1 MHRDGSMTDVVVVG
15 GGVIGM
21 SIAWELSRHGV
32 SVKVLEQ
39 SDFGREASWAGAGIL
54 PPGNPEA
61 AIHPYDRL
69 RGESCLLWPGWSETL
84 LELTGIDNGFRNC
97 GGLEIRLGG
106 PDDQLDDLAAAWR
119 DEQVCAD
126 LLSCDEVL
134 KLEPALNP
142 STVVGL
148 HLPQKCQVR
157 NPRHL
162 KALLA
167 ASAAGGVELVSGAP
181 VLELVRENG
190 HVVAARTQDAEHL
203 GGQFIVAAGA
213 WTPRLLAGCGS
224 DVAIEPVRGQI
235 VQLSARPLP
244 FTRVIGLGSRYLVPR
259 PDGRILVGS
268 TEEWVGFQKG
278 NTAEGVAGLIR
289 FAQELV
295 PGLAG
300 AQFERCW
307 SGLRP
312 GAADGLPF
320 LGPVPGHDNLLIASG
335 HYRAGL
341 QLSPATAVLMR
352 QLVLGE
358 TPLVSVDPFACDR
371 ISGVNGAIPSAH

>member
-1 MHRDGSMTDVVVVG
+1 MTDVVVVG
-15 GGVIGM
+15 GGVIGV

-54 PPGNPEA
+54 PPGNPDVA
-61 AIHPYDRL
+61 VHPYDQL
-69 RGESCLLWPGWSETL
+69 RGASCLLWPEWSGTL
-84 LELTGIDNGFRNC
+84 GELTGIDNGFRNC
-97 GGLEIRLGG
+97 GGLEIRLAG
-106 PDDQLDDLAAAWR
+106 PPDQLDELADAWQ
-119 DEQVCAD
+119 DEQIEAE
-126 LLSCDEVL
+126 LLSRDEVL
-134 KLEPALNP
+134 ELEPALNP

-148 HLPQKCQVR
+148 HLPEKCQVR

-162 KALLA
+162 KALVSASTA
-167 ASAAGGVELVSGAP
+167 AGVELVSGAP
-181 VLELVRENG
+181 VIELVRQNG
-190 HVVAARTQDAEHL
+190 HVVAARTPDGEHAA
-203 GGQFIVAAGA
+203 GQFIVATGA
-213 WTPRLLAGCGS
+213 WTRRLLAGCGA

-235 VQLSARPLP
+235 VQLATRPLP

-268 TEEWVGFQKG
+268 TEEWVGFRKE

-289 FAQELV
+289 FAEELV

-300 AQFERCW
+300 ARFETCW

-312 GAADGLPF
+312 GAADGLPY
-320 LGPVPGHDNLLIASG
+320 LGPVPGHDNLLIAAG

-352 QLVLGE
+352 QLVLGQD
-358 TPLVSVDPFACDR
+358 PLVSLEPFSCDR
-371 ISGVNGAIPSAH
+371 VSAINGAIPSAH

>member
-1 MHRDGSMTDVVVVG
+1 MTDVVVVG
-15 GGVIGM
+15 GGVIGV

-54 PPGNPEA
+54 PPGNPDVA
-61 AIHPYDRL
+61 VHPYDQL
-69 RGESCLLWPGWSETL
+69 RGASCLLWPEWSGTL
-84 LELTGIDNGFRNC
+84 GELTGIDNGFRNC
-97 GGLEIRLGG
+97 GGLEIRLAG
-106 PDDQLDDLAAAWR
+106 PPDQLDELADAWQ
-119 DEQVCAD
+119 DEQIEAE
-126 LLSCDEVL
+126 LLSRDEVL
-134 KLEPALNP
+134 ELEPALNP

-148 HLPQKCQVR
+148 HLPEKCQVR

-162 KALLA
+162 KALVS
-167 ASAAGGVELVSGAP
+167 ASAAAGVELVSGAP
-181 VLELVRENG
+181 VIELVRQNG
-190 HVVAARTQDAEHL
+190 HVVAARTPDGEHAA
-203 GGQFIVAAGA
+203 GQFIVATGA
-213 WTPRLLAGCGS
+213 WTRRLLAGCGT

-235 VQLSARPLP
+235 VQLATRPLP

-268 TEEWVGFQKG
+268 TEEWVGFRKE

-289 FAQELV
+289 FAEELV

-300 AQFERCW
+300 ARFETCW

-312 GAADGLPF
+312 GAADGLPY
-320 LGPVPGHDNLLIASG
+320 LGPVPGHDNLLIAAG

-352 QLVLGE
+352 QLVLGQD
-358 TPLVSVDPFACDR
+358 PLVSLEPFSCDR
-371 ISGVNGAIPSAH
+371 VSAINGAIPSAH

>member
-1 MHRDGSMTDVVVVG
+1 MTDVVVVG
-15 GGVIGM
+15 GGVIGV

-54 PPGNPEA
+54 PPGNPDVA
-61 AIHPYDRL
+61 VHPYDQL
-69 RGESCLLWPGWSETL
+69 RGASCLLWPEWSGTL
-84 LELTGIDNGFRNC
+84 GELTGIDNGFRNC
-97 GGLEIRLGG
+97 GGLEIRLAG
-106 PDDQLDDLAAAWR
+106 PPDQLDELADAWQ
-119 DEQVCAD
+119 DEQIEAE
-126 LLSCDEVL
+126 LLSRDEVL
-134 KLEPALNP
+134 ELEPALNP

-148 HLPQKCQVR
+148 HLPEKCQVR

-162 KALLA
+162 KALVSASTA
-167 ASAAGGVELVSGAP
+167 AGVELVSGAP
-181 VLELVRENG
+181 VIELVRQNG
-190 HVVAARTQDAEHL
+190 HVVAARTPDGEHAA
-203 GGQFIVAAGA
+203 GQFIVATGA
-213 WTPRLLAGCGS
+213 WTRRLLAGCGT

-235 VQLSARPLP
+235 VQLATRPLP

-268 TEEWVGFQKG
+268 TEEWVGFRKE

-289 FAQELV
+289 FAEELV

-300 AQFERCW
+300 ARFETCW

-312 GAADGLPF
+312 GAADGLPY
-320 LGPVPGHDNLLIASG
+320 LGPVPGHDNLLIAAG

-352 QLVLGE
+352 QLVLGQD
-358 TPLVSVDPFACDR
+358 PLVSLEPFSCDR
-371 ISGVNGAIPSAH
+371 VSAINGAIPSAH